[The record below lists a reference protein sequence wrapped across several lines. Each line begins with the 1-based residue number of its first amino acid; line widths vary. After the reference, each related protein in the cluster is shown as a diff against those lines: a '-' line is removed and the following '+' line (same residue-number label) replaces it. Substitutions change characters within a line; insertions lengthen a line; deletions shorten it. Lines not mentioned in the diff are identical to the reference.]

1 MKNNKVKLIPFDD
14 IHRDLMK
21 RSGFKNAYEDL
32 EFEFSLIR
40 SIVIARAKQGLTQ
53 RELARRVGIAQ
64 PVLARFEAGRANP
77 TLAFFKKVVNGLGL
91 KMAIFYSKEEIKA

>member
-1 MKNNKVKLIPFDD
+1 MKKIKRKKEKITPIPFSR
-14 IHRDLMK
+14 IRQELLRK
-21 RSGFKNAYEDL
+21 PGVKKAYDDL
-32 EFEFSLIR
+32 EFEFSIIR

-53 RELARRVGIAQ
+53 RELAKRIGIAQ

-91 KMAIFYSKEEIKA
+91 KMAIF